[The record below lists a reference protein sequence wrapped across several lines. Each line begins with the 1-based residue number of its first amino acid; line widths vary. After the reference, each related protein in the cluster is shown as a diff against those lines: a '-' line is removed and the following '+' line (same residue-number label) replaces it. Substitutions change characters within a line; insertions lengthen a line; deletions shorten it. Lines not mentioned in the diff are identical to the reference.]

1 MRHLPQVPSPPQL
14 ALTAASASIAAR
26 SRFSPADAALLR
38 PVVNRISE
46 ENIQGCATEALHLLN
61 ILQGIEPEKPKE
73 AAVEKVALYS
83 DHNKHTTDK
92 QLGSLKVGY
101 NIVTKEAADWWLT
114 RKGVREATPNEIARH
129 YGIE

>member
-1 MRHLPQVPSPPQL
+1 ML
-14 ALTAASASIAAR
+14 SIEELKTKSVFEIKSYAKKNNIDLK
-26 SRFSPADAALLR
+26 DA
-38 PVVNRISE
+38 VKKVE
-46 ENIQGCATEALHLLN
+46 MLN

-73 AAVEKVALYS
+73 TAVEKVALYS